1 MNEEEFITEKYYR
14 PYLVGYGGR
23 TVQYKAW
30 RALRPHV
37 FGYGMTEDEARN
49 SLAAIRT
56 DVTTKAVGRGDAPID
71 ITIGALILRDEKEMK
86 KGLQEILGEL
96 GKALVQAKGKSS
108 ERVVI
113 GTMDY

>member
-37 FGYGMTEDEARN
+37 FGYGMTEDEAIHN
-49 SLAAIRT
+49 L
-56 DVTTKAVGRGDAPID
+56 VHKVQP
-71 ITIGALILRDEKEMK
+71 LEKEEEK
-86 KGLQEILGEL
+86 EEWH
-96 GKALVQAKGKSS
+96 
-108 ERVVI
+108 
-113 GTMDY
+113 